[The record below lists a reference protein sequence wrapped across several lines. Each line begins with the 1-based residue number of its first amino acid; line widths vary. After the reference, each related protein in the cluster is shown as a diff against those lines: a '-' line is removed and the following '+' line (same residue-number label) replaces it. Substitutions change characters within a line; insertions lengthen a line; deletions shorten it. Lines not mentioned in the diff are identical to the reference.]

1 MKLVTI
7 PSQLC
12 EKDYSPRYFVVAAVV
27 GQGNGQLERLSY
39 WLVSM
44 RQRVGATE
52 INAQRAT
59 EIVKHLEQAGMG
71 LYQS

>member
-12 EKDYSPRYFVVAAVV
+12 GRDYLPKYFVVAVAV
-27 GQGNGQLERLSY
+27 GQANGQPEKLNY

-44 RQRVGATE
+44 KQRVGVTE
-52 INAQRAT
+52 INAQRAS
-59 EIVKHLEQAGMG
+59 EIVTHLEQAGMG
-71 LYQS
+71 LHQS

>member
-12 EKDYSPRYFVVAAVV
+12 GRDYLPKYFVVAAVV
-27 GQGNGQLERLSY
+27 GQVNGQLERLNY

-44 RQRVGATE
+44 KQRVGATE
-52 INAQRAT
+52 INAQGAS
-59 EIVKHLEQAGMG
+59 EIVTHLEQTGMG
-71 LYQS
+71 LHQS